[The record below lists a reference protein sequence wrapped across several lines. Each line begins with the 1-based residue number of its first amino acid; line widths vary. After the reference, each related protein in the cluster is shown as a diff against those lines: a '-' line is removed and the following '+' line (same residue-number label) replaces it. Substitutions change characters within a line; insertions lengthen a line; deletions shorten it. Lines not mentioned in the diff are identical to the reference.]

1 MHWYVC
7 RVSIVA
13 IGQGAGLA
21 ATVNCG
27 DCSRIFSTDWCYD
40 GRISILCP
48 PVCRRQVVSDVF
60 LVTLLAIYIL
70 VDRQNGSLFQQ
81 NNEQEPSIM
90 SEIEHQ
96 VNPTVELHEQIMRM
110 WSETA
115 PLLT

>member
-21 ATVNCG
+21 ATVNCC
-27 DCSRIFSTDWCYD
+27 DCSRIFALIGVMTDA
-40 GRISILCP
+40 SVFLCP

>member
-1 MHWYVC
+1 MFAQSFDRCHRTRGRPC
-7 RVSIVA
+7 GHGELRRL
-13 IGQGAGLA
+13 LA
-21 ATVNCG
+21 YFC
-27 DCSRIFSTDWCYD
+27 TDWCYD